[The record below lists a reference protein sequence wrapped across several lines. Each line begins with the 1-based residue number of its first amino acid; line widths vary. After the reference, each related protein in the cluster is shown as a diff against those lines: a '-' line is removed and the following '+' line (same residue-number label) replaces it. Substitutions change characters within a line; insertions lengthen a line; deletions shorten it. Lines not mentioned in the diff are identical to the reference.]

1 MGAKAKRDVRPEVTE
16 EAGRPRAVTLAHTL
30 DAAIELGLARIT
42 MAGIAAKL
50 GVGAATICN
59 CASRDDI
66 VRLAALRLAR
76 RPHLDNLGEHG
87 PDVVAGMPST
97 RLIPPGRTTAYQAT
111 ASHQRQRQS
120 RAVNS

>member
-16 EAGRPRAVTLAHTL
+16 EAGRPRAVTLANTL
-30 DAAIELGLARIT
+30 DTAIELGLARIT

-76 RPHLDNLGEHG
+76 RPHLDDLGEHG
-87 PDVVAGMPST
+87 SDVVAGMPST
-97 RLIPPGRTTAYQAT
+97 RLNSSWPNNGV
-111 ASHQRQRQS
+111 S
-120 RAVNS
+120 RRLRRIRGNANRGQ